1 MSIASINLCP
11 SITVQNL
18 NVQSSG
24 STMGTYSNITQS
36 NDLIPGTQTP
46 NVTFISAV
54 SGSTDPDI
62 ANSLILGC
70 SLNTV
75 GPPNIPILVMSGNG
89 GGNVGN
95 ESLVSVEGDIQV
107 AGDIKLQNLTN
118 AQSLATDAN
127 GNIIQGTATSSIQK
141 WQLDG
146 SLFIDSTFGDT
157 TVTGS
162 PYAIIDND
170 SRVVTIFVNLVIIV
184 ASNRTNVSP
193 AFSIDVNQNFFTQPN
208 TQPGTLPPPSA
219 LFQSYAS
226 NLGNTIFFF
235 NDISLCNISTNPIT
249 FANCQYFFSGYFVN
263 AGLMNVSSVGTV
275 SATTGQRM
283 IYSGTIQYMF

>member
-18 NVQSSG
+18 NVGNGTTSGGNINLLNDINDEWNLKITSS
-24 STMGTYSNITQS
+24 TF
-36 NDLIPGTQTP
+36 P
-46 NVTFISAV
+46 NV
-54 SGSTDPDI
+54 P
-62 ANSLILGC
+62 NSLQILNSTTNKGIILSPEGGSNVGDGSILGTSGDIIC
-70 SLNTV
+70 S
-75 GPPNIPILVMSGNG
+75 
-89 GGNVGN
+89 
-95 ESLVSVEGDIQV
+95 GDIQV

-157 TVTGS
+157 TVTGN
-162 PYAIIDND
+162 PYAIIDYD
-170 SRVVTIFVNLVIIV
+170 ARVVTIFLNLVIIV

-208 TQPGTLPPPSA
+208 TQPGTLPPLSA

-263 AGLMNVSSVGTV
+263 AGLMNISSLGTV
-275 SATTGQRM
+275 SATTSQRL